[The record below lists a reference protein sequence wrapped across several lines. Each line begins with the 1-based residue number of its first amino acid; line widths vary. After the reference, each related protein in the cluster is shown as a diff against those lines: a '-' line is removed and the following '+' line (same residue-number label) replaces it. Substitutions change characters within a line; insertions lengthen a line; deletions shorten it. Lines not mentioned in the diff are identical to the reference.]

1 MTNDQMHCTCMIS
14 YIFFYI
20 LFLFVESVN
29 IRVEEGVD
37 VQTTCNLLENKTIIQ
52 DVFHEVNES
61 SDKTNLN
68 AKPS

>member
-1 MTNDQMHCTCMIS
+1 MHCTCMIS

-29 IRVEEGVD
+29 IRVEEGVE
-37 VQTTCNLLENKTIIQ
+37 VQTNLLKNKTIIQ

-61 SDKTNLN
+61 SDKTN
-68 AKPS
+68 

>member
-1 MTNDQMHCTCMIS
+1 MIS
-14 YIFFYI
+14 YIFFNI

-29 IRVEEGVD
+29 IRVEEGVE
-37 VQTTCNLLENKTIIQ
+37 VQTNLLENKTIIQ

>member
-1 MTNDQMHCTCMIS
+1 MTKCIVNVWYLTF
-14 YIFFYI
+14 FFYI

-29 IRVEEGVD
+29 IRVEEGVE
-37 VQTTCNLLENKTIIQ
+37 VQTNLLENRTIIQ

>member
-1 MTNDQMHCTCMIS
+1 MHCTRMIS

-29 IRVEEGVD
+29 IRVEEGVE
-37 VQTTCNLLENKTIIQ
+37 VQTNLLENKTIIQ

>member
-1 MTNDQMHCTCMIS
+1 MIS
-14 YIFFYI
+14 YIFFNI

-29 IRVEEGVD
+29 IRDEEGVE
-37 VQTTCNLLENKTIIQ
+37 VQTNLLENKTIIQ

-61 SDKTNLN
+61 SDKINLN

>member
-1 MTNDQMHCTCMIS
+1 MYDILHF
-14 YIFFYI
+14 FFYI

-29 IRVEEGVD
+29 IRLEKGVE
-37 VQTTCNLLENKTIIQ
+37 VQTNLLENKTIIQ
-52 DVFHEVNES
+52 DVFYEVNES

>member
-1 MTNDQMHCTCMIS
+1 MHCTCMIS

-29 IRVEEGVD
+29 IRVEEGVE
-37 VQTTCNLLENKTIIQ
+37 VQTNLLENKTIIQ

-61 SDKTNLN
+61 SDKTN
-68 AKPS
+68 

>member
-1 MTNDQMHCTCMIS
+1 MHCTRMIS

-29 IRVEEGVD
+29 IRLEKGVE
-37 VQTTCNLLENKTIIQ
+37 VQTNLLENKTIIQ

-61 SDKTNLN
+61 SDKTN
-68 AKPS
+68 

>member
-1 MTNDQMHCTCMIS
+1 MYDILHF
-14 YIFFYI
+14 FFYI

-29 IRVEEGVD
+29 IRVEEGVE
-37 VQTTCNLLENKTIIQ
+37 VQTNLLENKTIIQ

>member
-1 MTNDQMHCTCMIS
+1 MYDILH
-14 YIFFYI
+14 IFFYI

-29 IRVEEGVD
+29 IRVEEGVE
-37 VQTTCNLLENKTIIQ
+37 VQTNLLENKTIIQ

-61 SDKTNLN
+61 SDKINLN

>member
-1 MTNDQMHCTCMIS
+1 MIS
-14 YIFFYI
+14 YIFFHI

-29 IRVEEGVD
+29 IRVEEGVE
-37 VQTTCNLLENKTIIQ
+37 VQTNLLENKTIIQ

-61 SDKTNLN
+61 SDKINLN

>member
-1 MTNDQMHCTCMIS
+1 MYEILH
-14 YIFFYI
+14 FFYI

-29 IRVEEGVD
+29 IRDEEGVE
-37 VQTTCNLLENKTIIQ
+37 VQTNLLENKTIIQ

-68 AKPS
+68 VKPS

>member
-1 MTNDQMHCTCMIS
+1 MYDILH
-14 YIFFYI
+14 FFYI

-29 IRVEEGVD
+29 IRVEEGVE
-37 VQTTCNLLENKTIIQ
+37 VQTNLLENKTIIQ

>member
-1 MTNDQMHCTCMIS
+1 MYDILH
-14 YIFFYI
+14 IFFYI

-29 IRVEEGVD
+29 IRLEKGVE
-37 VQTTCNLLENKTIIQ
+37 VQTNLLENKTIIQ
-52 DVFHEVNES
+52 DVFYEVNES

>member
-1 MTNDQMHCTCMIS
+1 MTKCIVNVWYLTF
-14 YIFFYI
+14 FFYI

-29 IRVEEGVD
+29 IRVEEGVE
-37 VQTTCNLLENKTIIQ
+37 VQTNLLENKTIIQ

>member
-1 MTNDQMHCTCMIS
+1 MHCTCMIS

-29 IRVEEGVD
+29 IWDEEGVE
-37 VQTTCNLLENKTIIQ
+37 VQTNLLENKTIIQ

-68 AKPS
+68 TKPS

>member
-1 MTNDQMHCTCMIS
+1 MHCKCMIS

-29 IRVEEGVD
+29 IRVEEGVE
-37 VQTTCNLLENKTIIQ
+37 VQTNLLENKTIIQ

>member
-1 MTNDQMHCTCMIS
+1 MHCTCMIS

-29 IRVEEGVD
+29 IRLEKGVE
-37 VQTTCNLLENKTIIQ
+37 VQTNLLENKTIIQ

-61 SDKTNLN
+61 SDKTN
-68 AKPS
+68 

>member
-1 MTNDQMHCTCMIS
+1 MIS

-29 IRVEEGVD
+29 IRVEEGVE

>member
-1 MTNDQMHCTCMIS
+1 MHCKRMIS
-14 YIFFYI
+14 YNFFYV

-29 IRVEEGVD
+29 IRLEKGVE
-37 VQTTCNLLENKTIIQ
+37 VQTNLLENKTIIQ

>member
-1 MTNDQMHCTCMIS
+1 MIS

-29 IRVEEGVD
+29 IRVEEGVE
-37 VQTTCNLLENKTIIQ
+37 VQTNLLENKTIIQ

-61 SDKTNLN
+61 SDKINLN

>member
-1 MTNDQMHCTCMIS
+1 MYDILH
-14 YIFFYI
+14 FFHI

-29 IRVEEGVD
+29 IRVEEGVE
-37 VQTTCNLLENKTIIQ
+37 VQTNLLENKTIIQ

>member
-1 MTNDQMHCTCMIS
+1 MTKCIVNVWYLTF
-14 YIFFYI
+14 FFYI

-29 IRVEEGVD
+29 IRVEEGVE
-37 VQTTCNLLENKTIIQ
+37 VQTNLLENKTIIQ
-52 DVFHEVNES
+52 DVIHEVNES

>member
-1 MTNDQMHCTCMIS
+1 MHCTCMIS
-14 YIFFYI
+14 YIFFYS

-29 IRVEEGVD
+29 IRVEEGVE
-37 VQTTCNLLENKTIIQ
+37 VQTNLLENKTIIQ

>member
-1 MTNDQMHCTCMIS
+1 MYDILH
-14 YIFFYI
+14 FFYI

-29 IRVEEGVD
+29 IRVEEGVE
-37 VQTTCNLLENKTIIQ
+37 VQTNLLENKTIIQ

-68 AKPS
+68 AKPG

>member
-1 MTNDQMHCTCMIS
+1 MTNDQMHCKCMIS

-29 IRVEEGVD
+29 IRVEEGVE
-37 VQTTCNLLENKTIIQ
+37 VQTNLLENKTIIQ

>member
-1 MTNDQMHCTCMIS
+1 MHCTCMIS
-14 YIFFYI
+14 YIFFYS

-29 IRVEEGVD
+29 IRLEKGVE
-37 VQTTCNLLENKTIIQ
+37 VQTNLLENKTIIQ
-52 DVFHEVNES
+52 DVFYEVNES

>member
-1 MTNDQMHCTCMIS
+1 MHCKCMIS

-29 IRVEEGVD
+29 IRVEEGVE
-37 VQTTCNLLENKTIIQ
+37 VQTNLLENKTIIQ

-61 SDKTNLN
+61 SDNTNLN
-68 AKPS
+68 A

>member
-1 MTNDQMHCTCMIS
+1 MYDILHF
-14 YIFFYI
+14 FFYI

-29 IRVEEGVD
+29 IRVEEGVE
-37 VQTTCNLLENKTIIQ
+37 VQTNLLENKAIIQ

>member
-1 MTNDQMHCTCMIS
+1 MHCTCMIS

-29 IRVEEGVD
+29 IRVEEGVE
-37 VQTTCNLLENKTIIQ
+37 VQTNLLENKTIIQ

>member
-1 MTNDQMHCTCMIS
+1 MIS

-29 IRVEEGVD
+29 IRVEEGVE
-37 VQTTCNLLENKTIIQ
+37 VQTNLLENKTIIQ
-52 DVFHEVNES
+52 DVFYEVNES

>member
-1 MTNDQMHCTCMIS
+1 MYDILH
-14 YIFFYI
+14 FFYI

-29 IRVEEGVD
+29 IRVEEGVE
-37 VQTTCNLLENKTIIQ
+37 VQNNLLEKKAIIQ

>member
-1 MTNDQMHCTCMIS
+1 MYDILF
-14 YIFFYI
+14 FFYI

-29 IRVEEGVD
+29 IRVEEGVE
-37 VQTTCNLLENKTIIQ
+37 VQTNLLENKTIIQ

>member
-1 MTNDQMHCTCMIS
+1 MIS

-29 IRVEEGVD
+29 IRVEEGVE
-37 VQTTCNLLENKTIIQ
+37 VQTNLLENKTIIQ

-61 SDKTNLN
+61 SDKTILN

>member
-1 MTNDQMHCTCMIS
+1 MYDILH
-14 YIFFYI
+14 FFLY

-29 IRVEEGVD
+29 IRVEEGVE
-37 VQTTCNLLENKTIIQ
+37 VQTNLLENKTIIQ